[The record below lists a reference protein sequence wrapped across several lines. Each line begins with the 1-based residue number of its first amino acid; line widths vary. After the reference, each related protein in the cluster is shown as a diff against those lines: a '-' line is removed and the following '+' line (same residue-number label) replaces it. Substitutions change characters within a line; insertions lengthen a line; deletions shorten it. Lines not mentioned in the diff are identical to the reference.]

1 MAKKLG
7 IGDVFPQMTLN
18 LVGGGT
24 IDLPEGLGTKYGVIV
39 FYRGHW

>member
-1 MAKKLG
+1 LSKLG
-7 IGDVFPQMTLN
+7 IGDGFPPLTMD

-24 IDLPEGLGTKYGVIV
+24 LDLPEGLGDGYRAIL